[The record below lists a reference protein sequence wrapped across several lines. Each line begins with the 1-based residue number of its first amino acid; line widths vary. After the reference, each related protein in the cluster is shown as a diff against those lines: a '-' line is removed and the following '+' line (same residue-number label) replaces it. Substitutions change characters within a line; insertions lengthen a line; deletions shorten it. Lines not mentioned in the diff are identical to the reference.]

1 MSDQS
6 KVQVNASLSD
16 WEEMMLTELSQKY
29 GLDDNVVLD
38 IGVTF
43 LLNEMSASMNGKSSL
58 LNSIHAAGFNNDVI
72 LPEEN

>member
-43 LLNEMSASMNGKSSL
+43 LLNEMSASMNGNPSL
-58 LNSIHAAGFNNDVI
+58 LNSIHAAGFNNEVT
-72 LPEEN
+72 LPDEE